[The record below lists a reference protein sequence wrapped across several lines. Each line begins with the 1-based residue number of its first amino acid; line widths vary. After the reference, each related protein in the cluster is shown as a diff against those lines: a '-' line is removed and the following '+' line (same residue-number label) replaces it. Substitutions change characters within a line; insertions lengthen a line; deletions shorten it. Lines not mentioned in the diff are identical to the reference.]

1 MSKAYSIEVGIIFLG
16 DLAEGFQDL
25 DDITVYNDGTES
37 SSDVFLAILS
47 ASRVCSGDTNGN
59 GQEAITEKWLEV
71 SLDGST
77 WKAIGG
83 DPSVAANV
91 LPFTSP
97 APGASTTIHAR
108 IRVPAGAVTAG
119 DLAVSPEVFWLP

>member
-16 DLAEGFQDL
+16 DLAEGLQDL
-25 DDITVYNDGTES
+25 DDITVTNDGTES

-47 ASRVCSGDTNGN
+47 ASRVCAGDTNGN

-83 DPSVAANV
+83 DPSVADNV

-97 APGASTTIHAR
+97 APGASTTIQAR
-108 IRVPAGAVTAG
+108 IRVPAGAATAG